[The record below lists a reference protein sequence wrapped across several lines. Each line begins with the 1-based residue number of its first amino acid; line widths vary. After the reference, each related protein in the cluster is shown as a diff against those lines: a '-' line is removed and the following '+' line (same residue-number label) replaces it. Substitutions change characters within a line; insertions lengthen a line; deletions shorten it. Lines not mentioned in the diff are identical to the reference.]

1 MGFAYL
7 RYEFTDAVIPGQPV
21 QKDLACRD
29 RILGREPLLGRHTQA
44 VEQDFDGPFWL
55 RYGCL
60 APSTSS

>member
-29 RILGREPLLGRHTQA
+29 SILGVSR
-44 VEQDFDGPFWL
+44 F
-55 RYGCL
+55 
-60 APSTSS
+60 